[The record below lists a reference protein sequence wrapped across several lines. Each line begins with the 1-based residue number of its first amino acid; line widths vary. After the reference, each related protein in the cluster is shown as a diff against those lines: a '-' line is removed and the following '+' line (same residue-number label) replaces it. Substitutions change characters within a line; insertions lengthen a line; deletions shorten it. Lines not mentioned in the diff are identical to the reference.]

1 MRFSDIQGND
11 AVVSALRNMV
21 DGGRI
26 PHAMLLHEN
35 DGGGAFPIVLAFLAH
50 LYASASTRVD
60 KLMHPD
66 VHFVFP
72 VTTGSKSGSERK
84 PLSDT
89 YMTDFR
95 ELVLSNPFFTEE
107 DLYEALGIEGK
118 SGNISV
124 LEARTLLDK
133 LSLSSVE
140 GGFRSVV
147 LYLPEKMNVQAA
159 NALLKMVEEPPENT
173 LFLMIT
179 HAPERVMQTIFS
191 RCLFMRVVPPAAHVE
206 SRPQEGEDSSLSDL
220 AADLLEAVSA
230 GNLLSV
236 LEAGEAADDLKARE
250 KQKTFLK
257 LLSEDLRNIFMLQ
270 QGQENLV
277 KVPAGEME
285 FLRRTAL
292 SLKKTFPRQAIS
304 HVDRAALLL
313 ERNVNQKIL
322 FCDLVAKLYMI
333 SR

>member
-50 LYASASTRVD
+50 LYGSASSRVD

-95 ELVLSNPFFTEE
+95 ELALSNPYFTEE

-140 GGFRSVV
+140 GGFRTVV
-147 LYLPEKMNVQAA
+147 L
-159 NALLKMVEEPPENT
+159 
-173 LFLMIT
+173 
-179 HAPERVMQTIFS
+179 
-191 RCLFMRVVPPAAHVE
+191 
-206 SRPQEGEDSSLSDL
+206 
-220 AADLLEAVSA
+220 
-230 GNLLSV
+230 
-236 LEAGEAADDLKARE
+236 
-250 KQKTFLK
+250 
-257 LLSEDLRNIFMLQ
+257 
-270 QGQENLV
+270 
-277 KVPAGEME
+277 
-285 FLRRTAL
+285 
-292 SLKKTFPRQAIS
+292 
-304 HVDRAALLL
+304 
-313 ERNVNQKIL
+313 
-322 FCDLVAKLYMI
+322 
-333 SR
+333 